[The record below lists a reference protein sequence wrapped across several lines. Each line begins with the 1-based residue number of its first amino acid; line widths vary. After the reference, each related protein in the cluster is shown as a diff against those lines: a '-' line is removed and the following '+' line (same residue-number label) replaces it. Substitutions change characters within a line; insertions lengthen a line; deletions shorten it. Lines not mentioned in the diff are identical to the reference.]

1 MRYDAR
7 DDGYDD
13 FLDAAEAGEPYYLE
27 SPAGEGWLPPR
38 VCDPVTGQTELV
50 EKELPET
57 GEVLTHTT
65 TFVAG
70 PDFADDAPYVVAIAS
85 FGPVNVTGQ
94 LRGVD
99 PDDVEIGL
107 PVELGVERTETTG
120 DRVVVF
126 TPAE

>member
-13 FLDAAEAGEPYYLE
+13 FLDAVEAGEPYYLE
-27 SPAGEGWLPPR
+27 SPSGEGWLPPR
-38 VCDPVTGQTELV
+38 VCDPVTGERELV
-50 EKELPET
+50 AKVLPET
-57 GEVLTHTT
+57 GELLTQTA

-94 LRGVD
+94 MRGVD
-99 PDDVEIGL
+99 PDAVEIGQK
-107 PVELGVERTETTG
+107 VTLGVEQSETTD

-126 TPAE
+126 YPAD